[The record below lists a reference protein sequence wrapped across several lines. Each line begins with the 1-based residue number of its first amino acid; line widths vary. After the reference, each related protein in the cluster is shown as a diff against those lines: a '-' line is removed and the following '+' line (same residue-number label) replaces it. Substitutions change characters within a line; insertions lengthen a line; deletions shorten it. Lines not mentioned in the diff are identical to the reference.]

1 MKPNVFH
8 RWRNNADKDVRAP
21 GESNFKMKTVSII
34 GVGRVGG
41 ALALAFNAKNKKYRI
56 ENLISRNPN
65 KTREIADTLI
75 DKPQIF
81 KDAEVEK
88 IKSDIIFICTQ
99 DSEIINVAEKLGG
112 KLTHKP
118 YIFHV
123 SGSLSS
129 EILSDVKNIGCKT
142 GSIHPLVSVSDAFLG
157 AQRFENAYFCVEG
170 ETKAV
175 RLAEKIVEDLNGKS
189 FSIETKHKILYH
201 AAAVTACGHLVA
213 VIDTALEMLRICGLE
228 NVNAQ
233 KILLPLIKSTIE
245 NLETQTTAQALTGTF
260 ARADSPTFEKH
271 LEALNGNV
279 SLLAVEIYLSLGE
292 RSLELAEKQGADSVN
307 LEKIRKSISLAKK
320 NLK

>member
-1 MKPNVFH
+1 
-8 RWRNNADKDVRAP
+8 
-21 GESNFKMKTVSII
+21 MKTVSII

-75 DKPQIF
+75 DKPQVF
-81 KDAEVEK
+81 TDAKVEK

-99 DSEIINVAEKLGG
+99 DSEILDGAEKLAE
-112 KLTHKP
+112 KLNHKP

-157 AQRFENAYFCVEG
+157 AQRFENSYFCVEG
-170 ETKAV
+170 EPSAV

-260 ARADSPTFEKH
+260 ARADFSTFEKH
-271 LEALNGNV
+271 LEVLVGNV
-279 SLLAVEIYLSLGE
+279 SPLAVEIYLSLGE

>member
-1 MKPNVFH
+1 
-8 RWRNNADKDVRAP
+8 
-21 GESNFKMKTVSII
+21 MKTVSII

-41 ALALAFNAKNKKYRI
+41 ALALALNKSNKKYRI
-56 ENLISRNPN
+56 ENLFSRNPV
-65 KTREIADTLI
+65 KTGKITDELI
-75 DKPQIF
+75 DKPQVF
-81 KDAEVEK
+81 TDAKVEE
-88 IKSDIIFICTQ
+88 INSDIIFICTQ
-99 DSEIINVAEKLGG
+99 DSEILDVAEKLAE
-112 KLTHKP
+112 KLNHKP

-170 ETKAV
+170 EPSAI
-175 RLAEKIVEDLNGKS
+175 RLAEKIVGDLNGKS
-189 FSIETKHKILYH
+189 FSIKTKHKILYH

-213 VIDTALEMLRICGLE
+213 VIDAALEMLSGCGLE
-228 NVNAQ
+228 SGNAQ

-260 ARADSPTFEKH
+260 ARADFSTFEKH
-271 LEALNGNV
+271 LEALNRNV
-279 SLLAVEIYLSLGE
+279 SPLAVEIYLSLGE
-292 RSLELAEKQGADSVN
+292 RSLELAEKQDADSIN
-307 LEKIRKSISLAKK
+307 LEKIRKRISLAKK